1 MSQNQMS
8 KKQKGPWGGGL
19 HSHNNSRLYVN
30 GRHCRCRCRS
40 RSRSRWLASQQL

>member
-30 GRHCRCRCRS
+30 PACDCLPVLALLRYQQEARHG
-40 RSRSRWLASQQL
+40 